1 MTRFIL
7 TVFLITTISCNNTDS
22 ESEIIK
28 PKWTTGDYRFFN
40 EKGSIFVRMDSDTI
54 VNTEYE
60 KKLKLTVIEKVGRDY
75 IVEIA
80 LQPLSD
86 LSMTT
91 TVDSLRDLS
100 RRMNNAFEIVKDLTK
115 FNIPYKV
122 KVSENGEVIDI
133 VDFDSYLAK
142 YMDKFLG
149 IRDSITINDEEKAD
163 LKRITRNKG
172 TIVDQLQK
180 AIAKEASELLA
191 IYNIKNPVNGDIVE
205 ETTMPSPKT
214 GEPLPTTLTYHSKS
228 FIGDIQEIELSIK
241 IEDSLNDILAD
252 STTIKEKFKYNDM
265 VNLTTYFL
273 NQKTGWL
280 ESSNSTVDYKS
291 DKFEMKMRTYVNVSE

>member
-7 TVFLITTISCNNTDS
+7 TVFLIATISCNNRDS
-22 ESEIIK
+22 ESDIIK

-60 KKLKLTVIEKVGRDY
+60 KKLKLTVIEKVGQDY
-75 IVEIA
+75 IIEIA

-115 FNIPYKV
+115 FHIPYKV

-133 VDFDSYLAK
+133 VDFDNYLAK
-142 YMDKFLG
+142 YMDTFLG

-163 LKRITRNKG
+163 LKRITQNNG
-172 TIVDQLQK
+172 TIADQLQK

-252 STTIKEKFKYNDM
+252 STAIKEKFKYNDM

-291 DKFEMKMRTYVNVSE
+291 DKFEMKMRTDVKVSE